1 MSCGHLCV
9 FQTAMLDIMYTENA
23 RGLIWTES
31 IEEEGL
37 EAALLEAAARGEL
50 ERAAA
55 LVNHGAANLER
66 ARALAAKARGNVG
79 LVQWFTV
86 RMEEREAKRWEQ
98 AALRV
103 RQMR

>member
-1 MSCGHLCV
+1 MS
-9 FQTAMLDIMYTENA
+9 DIMYTENA

-66 ARALAAKARGNVG
+66 ARAKAAKAGNVG

-86 RMEEREAKRWEQ
+86 RMEEKEAKRWEQ

>member
-1 MSCGHLCV
+1 MS
-9 FQTAMLDIMYTENA
+9 DIMYTENA
-23 RGLIWTES
+23 RGLIWTGS
-31 IEEEGL
+31 IEEGGL

-66 ARALAAKARGNVG
+66 AQARAAKAG
-79 LVQWFTV
+79 
-86 RMEEREAKRWEQ
+86 MEEKEAKRWEQ